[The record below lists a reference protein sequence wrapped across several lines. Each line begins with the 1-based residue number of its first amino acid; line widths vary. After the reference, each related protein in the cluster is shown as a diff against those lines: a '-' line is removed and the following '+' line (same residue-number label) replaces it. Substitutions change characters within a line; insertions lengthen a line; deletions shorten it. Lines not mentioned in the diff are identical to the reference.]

1 MADEEK
7 LETNGVEAAPKT
19 NGAFSPILIKLR
31 KSIIANGDEV
41 MELTFREPT
50 GADIERV
57 GNPVNVNP
65 WPNDGGPKMSFDS
78 KSMTQ
83 MMALLATVPPST
95 IRQMH
100 PKDWNTAAWALANF
114 FMPDF

>member
-1 MADEEK
+1 MVDETEK
-7 LETNGVEAAPKT
+7 PKT
-19 NGAFSPILIKLR
+19 NGATSQIIQTLR

-41 MELTFREPT
+41 KELTFREPT
-50 GADIERV
+50 AADIERV
-57 GNPVNVNP
+57 GNPVVV
-65 WPNDGGPKMSFDS
+65 DMLSTGDVPKVTFDA

-100 PKDWNTAAWALANF
+100 PRDWNSAAWQLATF
-114 FMPDF
+114 FIPDL